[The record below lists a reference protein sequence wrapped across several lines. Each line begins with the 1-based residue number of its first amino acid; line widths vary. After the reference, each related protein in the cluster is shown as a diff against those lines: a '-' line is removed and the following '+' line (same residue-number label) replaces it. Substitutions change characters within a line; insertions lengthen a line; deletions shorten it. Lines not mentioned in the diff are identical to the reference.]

1 MFNKQIIFKDEYFIH
16 LFSSNNIFSTEE
28 KPKKRNEKECQWRST
43 ELRAVCQ
50 GLRWK
55 YSFCGA
61 TAESKRKI
69 FRSNPQGLDLYKQLK
84 RSYFRISFLFLLTKI
99 YVNGL
104 QSTDFEDESPR
115 ISGICTYFF
124 LVNIQHTL
132 CYSHLFYV
140 KILNFLNNL
149 RWGFWGF
156 RGFSQSIVCQKDCG
170 LSKVDENR

>member
-1 MFNKQIIFKDEYFIH
+1 MFNKQFIFKDEYFLH
-16 LFSSNNIFSTEE
+16 FLSSIIFFRQ
-28 KPKKRNEKECQWRST
+28 KKPPKKRNEKECQLRST

-99 YVNGL
+99 YVNSQRL
-104 QSTDFEDESPR
+104 IWDESPR
-115 ISGICTYFF
+115 ISGIDTYFF
-124 LVNIQHTL
+124 LVNRQHTL
-132 CYSHLFYV
+132 CYNHLFYV

-156 RGFSQSIVCQKDCG
+156 RGFSQSIVCKKIVVY
-170 LSKVDENR
+170 LK